1 MVTTTGDDR
10 MTTKNGDMPAMPAG
24 ETKWA
29 GDAGITSLANPGLT
43 KREEFARS
51 CLVGLLAAPDL
62 GDGFNSDF
70 LVSAAVQY
78 ADKLLAELER
88 TK

>member
-1 MVTTTGDDR
+1 
-10 MTTKNGDMPAMPAG
+10 MTTKNGDMPAMPCV
-24 ETKWA
+24 ETKQA
-29 GDAGITSLANPGLT
+29 GDISITTTANAGLS

>member
-1 MVTTTGDDR
+1 
-10 MTTKNGDMPAMPAG
+10 MTTKNGDMPVMP
-24 ETKWA
+24 TIY
-29 GDAGITSLANPGLT
+29 GDMAPNGQREIYCSDVGLT

-62 GDGFNSDF
+62 GEGLNSDF

-88 TK
+88 TNATN

>member
-1 MVTTTGDDR
+1 
-10 MTTKNGDMPAMPAG
+10 MTTKNGDMPAMP
-24 ETKWA
+24 
-29 GDAGITSLANPGLT
+29 ITSEQAQDADMWGLT

>member
-1 MVTTTGDDR
+1 
-10 MTTKNGDMPAMPAG
+10 MTTKNGDMPAMPQMHRDPWKNYHLNG
-24 ETKWA
+24 
-29 GDAGITSLANPGLT
+29 GLT

-62 GDGFNSDF
+62 GEGFDSDF